1 MFKIQVQNYE
11 FSDDKRRIMS
21 IKYLF
26 FALSLKVLML
36 LFEEK
41 QSFFRL
47 SFLFCNTIVT
57 YMTFFYNTNEIFLH
71 SEKT

>member
-1 MFKIQVQNYE
+1 
-11 FSDDKRRIMS
+11 MS

-47 SFLFCNTIVT
+47 FFLFRNTIVT

>member
-1 MFKIQVQNYE
+1 
-11 FSDDKRRIMS
+11 MS

-26 FALSLKVLML
+26 FAFSLKVLML

-47 SFLFCNTIVT
+47 PFLFCNTIVT

-71 SEKT
+71 SEKLNKQVWKLFI